1 MQNPGPVIPGA
12 AQGASCFGPAYGFWC
27 ILETVLRQ
35 AKVCNRAPLTLVAPE
50 AGIGHPGP
58 DGVGDT
64 KGLWVAE
71 MRSRHSKWIISA

>member
-12 AQGASCFGPAYGFWC
+12 APGASCFGPAYGFWC
-27 ILETVLRQ
+27 ILETALRR
-35 AKVCNRAPLTLVAPE
+35 AKVCNRAPMTLVARE
-50 AGIGHPGP
+50 HGIMRLGT

-64 KGLWVAE
+64 EGLWVAE